1 MKDNRT
7 KIAERAGLVGIFCN
21 LLLFLFKL
29 GVGMLANSVS
39 VIADAF
45 NNLTDAGSSVISLI
59 GSRMAGKA
67 ADEDHPFGHGRIE
80 YIAAFI
86 VAFLVIQVGFS
97 VFRESLGKILQ
108 PQALHFSPVAL
119 VVLLASVGVKCWMS
133 FYYRGVARRIDSS
146 VYAAAASDSLGDV
159 LTTGAAVL
167 SLLVYGVFQR
177 NIDGIVGLAVSLI
190 VMYNGFTIAKE
201 TLEPLIGKS
210 IDPALYYRIKEFVE
224 SYEGILGTHDLIVHN
239 YGPDQYMASIHA
251 EVPGEQDIQISHAV
265 VDQIERDVRRE
276 LGIFLVIHMDP
287 VDICD
292 ETTGEYRH
300 LVEGV
305 VAGLDP
311 ALQFHDFRVVHGESH
326 TNLVFDLVTPW
337 DYSEVQQNE
346 LMLQICARVKAQNP
360 RLSCVITVEQSY
372 MHEHPQEK
380 G

>member
-251 EVPGEQDIQISHAV
+251 EVPGEQDIQISHEV

-292 ETTGEYRH
+292 ETTGEYRR
-300 LVEGV
+300 LVEGL
-305 VAGLDP
+305 VADLDP
-311 ALQFHDFRVVHGESH
+311 ALQFHDFRVVHGETH

-337 DYSEVQQNE
+337 DYSEVQQNG
-346 LMLQICARVKAQNP
+346 LMLQICAKVKERDP

>member
-251 EVPGEQDIQISHAV
+251 EVPREQDIQISHEV

-287 VDICD
+287 VDISD
-292 ETTGEYRH
+292 ETTGVYRH

-305 VAGLDP
+305 IEALDP
-311 ALQFHDFRVVHGESH
+311 ALQFHDFRVVHGETH

-337 DYSEVQQNE
+337 GYSEVQQNE
-346 LMLQICARVKAQNP
+346 LMLQICARVKEQDP